1 MNQSIPHRNISPH
14 GWWVAT
20 YVERAAW
27 DDEEPA
33 APDLECQVWE
43 NTIILLAPDRDAAYT
58 KAIALASAN
67 ENEFSDA
74 DDVSR
79 TGRWVFEGL
88 LSLLPIYDELG
99 DGAEISWQDHPA
111 VTVQK
116 MRSWIRAKD
125 QLEVFDDSP
134 LDD

>member
-1 MNQSIPHRNISPH
+1 
-14 GWWVAT
+14 
-20 YVERAAW
+20 
-27 DDEEPA
+27 
-33 APDLECQVWE
+33 VWE

-67 ENEFSDA
+67 EKEFSDA